1 MKEFTREFSETELR
15 EDFRGHGCDDPRFR
29 YETKPESQTPPQRAD
44 SSHPSVDG
52 TQILQDLCGLKGAVL
67 ASIES
72 LSPNEPRAEE
82 LAQIKVEL
90 DRVRSLLWLHL
101 NSSNN

>member
-15 EDFRGHGCDDPRFR
+15 EAFRDHGCDDPRFS
-29 YETKPESQTPPQRAD
+29 YETKAEQQSPPQPAD
-44 SSHPSVDG
+44 SSRPLVEG
-52 TQILQDLCGLKGAVL
+52 TQILRDLCGLKGAVL

-72 LSPNEPRAEE
+72 LSPTEPSAEE
-82 LAQIKVEL
+82 LAQIKAEL